1 MAKRG
6 PKTMPIDWE
15 AIGKLAHIQCTQEE
29 IAHFCGC
36 DVRTLDV
43 RCPKETGLKLSE
55 YIKKH
60 AQGGKMSLRRWQ
72 WRVAENEAQGRGKCT
87 MLIFL
92 GKQYL
97 GQSDQGP
104 QNKNGDLGNS
114 DPDQVEQLTKWL
126 EELDSV

>member
-6 PKTMPIDWE
+6 PKPIPIDWE
-15 AIGKLAHIQCTQEE
+15 IVSKLAHIQCTQEE
-29 IAHFCGC
+29 IAYTCKC
-36 DVRTLDV
+36 DVRTLDK
-43 RCPKETGLKLSE
+43 RCEKETGEKFSD

-60 AQGGKMSLRRWQ
+60 ASGGRMSLRRWQ
-72 WRVAENEAQGRGKCT
+72 WRVAENEAAGRGKCT

-104 QNKNGDLGNS
+104 TNNLGIGQS

-126 EELDSV
+126 EELDKV